1 MHKLIQRIQQLCA
14 ELKLEQLYNI
24 FIILIISIIL
34 GLSTF
39 ASYRSISAEQLR
51 SIYKIAHQSSYAQTQ
66 KMATELLS
74 QEQVNV
80 GQYLRLMM
88 ALQMEQRKV
97 NEFPP
102 MSGEEN

>member
-39 ASYRSISAEQLR
+39 ASFRSISAEQLR
-51 SIYKIAHQSSYAQTQ
+51 SIYKIAHQSSYVQTQ

-74 QEQVNV
+74 EEQVNV